1 MYLYLGQE
9 GERGFKVLQE
19 LQELIRS
26 GFIQELK
33 LSDRQWVCKSCGV
46 LHDRDYNAAKNIR
59 RVGQTLQEVTYASAQ
74 SVS

>member
-9 GERGFKVLQE
+9 GERGFKVSQE

-26 GFIQELK
+26 GFI

-59 RVGQTLQEVTYASAQ
+59 RVGQTLQGVTYASAQ

>member
-9 GERGFKVLQE
+9 GERGFKVSQE